1 MVIGSG
7 LPLTRSQRLGS
18 HPRSWRSDCSRISF
32 GGNRMRGVIAAV
44 LLVLVSA
51 GPVMAQQNEGER
63 TYSLTKIL
71 IGAGSVAIGAAVA
84 ATSSQT
90 TTVSAPSGA
99 STTSTFSKSQLIT
112 GLSVAGVGGIILWN
126 GLKGE
131 RTAAPSTTVGVS
143 VAPQARGVFVQ
154 RRW

>member
-1 MVIGSG
+1 
-7 LPLTRSQRLGS
+7 
-18 HPRSWRSDCSRISF
+18 
-32 GGNRMRGVIAAV
+32 MRGVIAAILL
-44 LLVLVSA
+44 LLVGA
-51 GPVMAQQNEGER
+51 GPAVAQQNDEGER

-84 ATSSQT
+84 AKSSQS
-90 TTVSAPSGA
+90 TTVAGV
-99 STTSTFSKSQLIT
+99 TTSTFSKSQLIT

-131 RTAAPSTTVGVS
+131 RTKGPSTAVGLS
-143 VAPQARGVFVQ
+143 MAPQARGVFVQ